1 MRQQLKF
8 LINDGGR
15 AEAGFR
21 GTTGDC
27 VCRAVAIATG
37 RPYKVVYDEIN
48 KLAKMEPKSARRP
61 NGSSARTGVYKY
73 TYKRYLEDHL
83 GWIWTPTMQVGQ
95 GCRVHLLRNELPDG
109 RLIVSVSRH
118 LTAVIDGVVHD
129 THDPRRGGR
138 RCVYGYWKAP

>member
-1 MRQQLKF
+1 MRQQLNF
-8 LINDGGR
+8 VIDDGGR

-48 KLAKMEPKSARRP
+48 KLAEMEPKSARRP
-61 NGSSARTGVYKY
+61 NGSNERTGVYKY
-73 TYKRYLEDHL
+73 TYKRYLEDYL
-83 GWIWTPTMQVGQ
+83 GLVWTPTMQVGQ

-118 LTAVIDGVVHD
+118 MTAVIDGVVHD

-138 RCVYGYWKAP
+138 RCVYGYWREP